1 MDYVYH
7 IVVLILLYAILVQS
21 LNLIMGY
28 VGVISMCHAVFSA
41 VGAYCAAIISVNLG
55 WNFLVGTVAGFILA
69 AIVGALLALPSLRVR
84 DEYLIVFTVGF
95 QMVVFEFMLTA
106 RGVTQGQGGI
116 PGIPPAEILG
126 ISFNTPLRFIPLV
139 VVAGLVCYSM
149 AWRVTHSPFGR
160 VLRAIRED
168 ESACRALGKNTLMF
182 KVLVFSVAGGIAAI
196 TGSLTAHYVSFIS
209 PFSFTIEVSVFIIV
223 MVVLGGEAH
232 FWGPLMGAF
241 MLVGVTEALRFVPG
255 ASSYIDALREIFYG
269 AILMFLMV
277 FRPQGILPE
286 HPEVRKKLDIPGDLL
301 AAGSEGVAAEGRRA
315 AEGPGLSAGLE
326 AAEKPPLLE
335 VKNVSKSFGG
345 LRAVDSS
352 SLSLPEGEITGLI
365 GPNGCG
371 KTTMFNMVTGF
382 LPPDQGRIY
391 VQGEEITGVPPYELV
406 KKGLARSWQ
415 DVRVFKQMTVL
426 DNVLVARPKQLGENL
441 LGLFVSPGRVSR
453 EEKANYRKSLE
464 YIQMV
469 GLLDKAGE
477 LAGSLS
483 NAEQK
488 LVAVA
493 RLLATECPLLLL
505 DEPTA
510 ALDMDSV
517 DRVIHLIRDIAVRGK
532 KTILLVEHNLDVVR
546 GLVKRA
552 YFMSEGQVLAYGPP
566 SELMADPK
574 LAEVYF
580 GLE

>member
-1 MDYVYH
+1 MDYLYH
-7 IVVLILLYAILVQS
+7 IAVLILLYAVLVQS

-41 VGAYCAAIISVNLG
+41 IGAYCAAIISVNLG
-55 WNFLVGTVAGFILA
+55 WNFLVGTAAGFVLA
-69 AIVGALLALPSLRVR
+69 AVVGALLALPSLRVR

-106 RGVTQGQGGI
+106 RGVTRGQGGI
-116 PGIPPAEILG
+116 PGIPVAELLG
-126 ISFNTPLRFIPLV
+126 ISFGTPQRFIPLLL
-139 VVAGLVCYSM
+139 VAGVCCFSVV
-149 AWRVTHSPFGR
+149 WRVTHSPFGR
-160 VLRAIRED
+160 VLKAIRED

-182 KVLVFSVAGGIAAI
+182 KVLVFSLAGGLAAI

-223 MVVLGGEAH
+223 MVVLGGEAS

-241 MLVGVTEALRFVPG
+241 ILVGITEGLRFVPG
-255 ASSYIDALREIFYG
+255 ASSYIDALREVLYG
-269 AILMFLMV
+269 AILMFLMI

-286 HPEVRKKLDIPGDLL
+286 HSGAPRKLHVPRHLSSPEAASSGPAGGG
-301 AAGSEGVAAEGRRA
+301 AAGANRDHRPKAA
-315 AEGPGLSAGLE
+315 
-326 AAEKPPLLE
+326 PLLE
-335 VKNVSKSFGG
+335 VRNVSKSFGG
-345 LRAVDSS
+345 LRAVEDSS
-352 SLSLPEGEITGLI
+352 IELPAGEITGLI

-371 KTTMFNMVTGF
+371 KTTLFNVITGF
-382 LPPDQGRIY
+382 LPMDRGRIF
-391 VQGEEITGVPPYELV
+391 VQGVEVTGRPAYALV

-426 DNVLVARPKQLGENL
+426 DNVLVARPNQRGESLPGLFLSPRRVGREERENL
-441 LGLFVSPGRVSR
+441 R
-453 EEKANYRKSLE
+453 ASLE
-464 YIQMV
+464 YLQLV
-469 GLLDKAGE
+469 GLLGKAGE

-488 LVAVA
+488 LVAIA

-510 ALDMDSV
+510 ALDLDSV
-517 DRVIHLIRDIAVRGK
+517 GRIIALIRDIASRGQ

-552 YFMSEGQVLAYGPP
+552 YFMSEGKVLAYGPP
-566 SELMADPK
+566 AQLMADPQ
-574 LAEVYF
+574 LAEAYF
-580 GLE
+580 GLD